1 MVIGKSQ
8 HQVRESKQN
17 NYWSTK
23 RSSINSPNLSL
34 GFDQMIGFP
43 SNVCQ
48 RKSSLV
54 QVPNINLRYYFFIS
68 KIDHKKLGPSLSF
81 QTPNV

>member
-1 MVIGKSQ
+1 MEIGKSQ
-8 HQVRESKQN
+8 HQMRESKQY

-34 GFDQMIGFP
+34 GFDQMIGFS

-48 RKSSLV
+48 GKSPLI
-54 QVPNINLRYYFFIS
+54 QLPNIILNIIIIFFYF
-68 KIDHKKLGPSLSF
+68 K
-81 QTPNV
+81 N